1 METKIEIKVG
11 DKVIRAD
18 GLSGEVVKIIQSE
31 YGKYRLFYYAK
42 MKNGDTETI
51 VDDEEVLGRFY
62 LIGKTIL
69 GNKVPLDQIDEQ
81 IDELK
86 ARIKLLRKQRWRLE
100 TQMNGDFVPQNPNKE
115 D

>member
-1 METKIEIKVG
+1 MTKIELRVG

-18 GLSGEVVKIIQSE
+18 GLSGEIVKIIQSE

-42 MKNGDTETI
+42 MENGDTETI
-51 VDDEEVLGRFY
+51 VGDEEVLGRFY

-69 GNKVPLDQIDEQ
+69 GNKVPFEEIDKQIDG
-81 IDELK
+81 LK

-100 TQMNGDFVPQNPNKE
+100 YQMNGNYKLQNPKQE

>member
-1 METKIEIKVG
+1 MDIKIIIG

-18 GLSGEVVKIIQSE
+18 GLAGNVVEIVQSE

-42 MKNGDTETI
+42 MENGDTETI
-51 VDDEEVLGRFY
+51 VDDEEVFGRFY

-86 ARIKLLRKQRWRLE
+86 ARIKLLRKQRWRLD
-100 TQMNGDFVPQNPNKE
+100 TQMNGDFVPQNQNEE

>member
-1 METKIEIKVG
+1 MENKIELHVG

-18 GLSGEVVKIIQSE
+18 GLSGEVVKIVQSE

-42 MKNGDTETI
+42 MENGDTETI
-51 VDDEEVLGRFY
+51 VDDEEVFGRFY

-69 GNKVPLDQIDEQ
+69 GNKLPLEEIDKQ

-100 TQMNGDFVPQNPNKE
+100 TQMNGDYKTQNGKE
-115 D
+115 